1 MKSADSTAIAAS
13 AAHRRVARFA
23 WATIAFNVAVIL
35 WGAYVRASGSGAGCG
50 SHWPL
55 CNGEVMPRAPGAAM
69 TIELAHRVTSG
80 LAMLMVFTLA
90 VVAWRAY
97 PSGHRVRR
105 GAIVSAV
112 LISFEAL
119 IGAGLVLFELVAHD
133 ASMKRAMSIA
143 LHLTN
148 TLFLV
153 AALTLTAWWASGG
166 APIRVRRQG
175 PMAWI
180 LGGAMSLMVVVG
192 MSGAVAALG
201 DTLFP
206 ARSIAEG
213 LAQDFSVGAHAFVRL
228 RVLHPFLAVGGGLF
242 VVAAATAARVLR
254 PTPTVRVLS
263 HALTALFALQVAAG
277 FTNLA
282 LLAPIWMQLTHLF
295 LANAVWLTLVLLGA
309 TSLADV
315 APAPQSLRAP
325 AEELLRDV
333 ALR

>member
-1 MKSADSTAIAAS
+1 MSNVDATLTAAQS
-13 AAHRRVARFA
+13 RVARFA

-55 CNGEVMPRAPGAAM
+55 CNGEVMPRDPGAAM

-80 LAMLMVFTLA
+80 LALVMVFALA
-90 VVAWRAY
+90 VVAWRVFPA
-97 PSGHRVRR
+97 GHRVRR

-133 ASMKRAMSIA
+133 ASMKRGMSIA

-148 TLFLV
+148 TLFLL

-166 APIRVRRQG
+166 AQVRVRRQG
-175 PMAWI
+175 AIAWVI
-180 LGGAMSLMVVVG
+180 GGSMTLMVVVG
-192 MSGAVAALG
+192 MSGAIAALG

-206 ARSIAEG
+206 ARSFAEG
-213 LAQDFSVGAHAFVRL
+213 FAQDFSVGAHVFLRL
-228 RVLHPFLAVGGGLF
+228 RVLHPFLAVGGGLA

-254 PTPTVRVLS
+254 PTRIVRALS
-263 HALTALFALQVAAG
+263 YALTALFALQVAAG

-282 LLAPIWMQLTHLF
+282 LLAPIWMQLVHLF
-295 LANAVWLTLVLLGA
+295 LANAVWLALVLLGA
-309 TSLADV
+309 TALADV
-315 APAPQSLRAP
+315 APTPSSVRAP
-325 AEELLRDV
+325 GEELLRDV